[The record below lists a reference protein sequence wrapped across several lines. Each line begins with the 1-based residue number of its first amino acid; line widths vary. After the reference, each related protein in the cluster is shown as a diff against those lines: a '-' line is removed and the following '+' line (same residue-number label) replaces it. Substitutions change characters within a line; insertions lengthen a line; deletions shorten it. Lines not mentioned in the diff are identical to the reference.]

1 VRVLASEVLGVS
13 TTYLLKA
20 HNVPH
25 GLRDYSLRPIDI
37 PDDQAGRIYTE
48 VAKQFKMDNAQLP
61 WGKRKFRKSLTAE
74 YMVQSARVIGGPQPS
89 EVARM
94 LAVQRA
100 SLKADREWLDTTR
113 RKLDDASKRLDA
125 AFTQL
130 RSASSF

>member
-1 VRVLASEVLGVS
+1 VLASEVLGVS

-48 VAKQFKMDNAQLP
+48 VAKQFKMDNAQL
-61 WGKRKFRKSLTAE
+61 
-74 YMVQSARVIGGPQPS
+74 GGPQPS